1 MRIDDLIAKS
11 LHDERLTHAEIVSL
25 LSLTPASPDA
35 YRLFAASRHLSA
47 LLCDNRAEVHAQF
60 AVNLAPCPKNCMF
73 CSFAAK
79 NGVFRTSSRISPEAA
94 VEAAREFEANG
105 ANAIYLMA
113 TASLD
118 PAEFCE
124 YGREVRKNLKPHS
137 VLVANVGDQDAA
149 GAAMLKD
156 AGFDGVYH
164 ALRLREG
171 SDSDISPDERLA
183 SIRAFREAGLIVGT
197 CVEPVG
203 PEHDNGELADLIL
216 FTAALE
222 PAFSGAARR
231 IAIPGTALAKRG
243 MISELRMAQIVAV
256 TRLAVPHSTRGNCT
270 HEPCGMGALAGANLF
285 WAETGA
291 NPRDVREKT
300 EEGRGHTVEECR
312 RILGEADWQPLDGP
326 SSLFAPAC

>member
-1 MRIDDLIAKS
+1 MRIDDLIDKS
-11 LHDERLTHAEIVSL
+11 LHDERLSHVEAVSL
-25 LSLTPASPDA
+25 LSLAPTSPDA
-35 YRLFAASRHLSA
+35 YRLFAAARHLSA
-47 LLCDNRAEVHAQF
+47 QLCHNRAEVHAQF

-79 NGVFRTSSRISPEAA
+79 NGVFKRSSQISPEAA
-94 VEAAREFEANG
+94 IAAAKEFEANG

-118 PAEFCE
+118 LAEFCD
-124 YGREVRKNLKPHS
+124 YGRETRKNLNPHT
-137 VLVANVGDQDAA
+137 VLIANVGDQDAA
-149 GAAMLKD
+149 GATMLKD

-171 SDSDISPDERLA
+171 SDSEISPDERLA
-183 SIRAFREAGLIVGT
+183 SIRAFKEAGLIVGT

-203 PEHDNGELADLIL
+203 PEHTNEELADLIL
-216 FTAALE
+216 LTAALE

-231 IAIPGTALAKRG
+231 IAIPGTALAQRG

-256 TRLAVPHSTRGNCT
+256 TRLAVPHATRGNCT
-270 HEPCGMGALAGANLF
+270 HEPCGIGALAGANLF

-300 EEGRGHTVEECR
+300 EEGRGHTVQECR
-312 RILGEADWQPLDGP
+312 GIFGEADWQPLDGP
-326 SSLFAPAC
+326 SSLFAHVC